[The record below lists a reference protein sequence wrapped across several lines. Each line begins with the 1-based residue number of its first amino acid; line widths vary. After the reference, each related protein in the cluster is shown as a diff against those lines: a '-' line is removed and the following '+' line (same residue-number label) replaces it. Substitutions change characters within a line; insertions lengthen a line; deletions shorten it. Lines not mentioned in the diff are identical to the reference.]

1 MRLVKI
7 GIGIHL
13 SAREILGLHFWSIS
27 ISHRPSF
34 CCHPGEM
41 IGSQRR
47 CENSTARSK
56 NRAGQSGAGGC
67 EGVRWDVGAWV
78 CDACGFAWERGWV
91 MWWLGLYDE
100 EKLLFFWRGVCDE
113 MMFFEFLSHL
123 WLIDWLKLL
132 WSLWVI
138 ELLSIGFILELVSEY
153 CILRVWTGE

>member
-1 MRLVKI
+1 MRLVKK
-7 GIGIHL
+7 GIHL

-34 CCHPGEM
+34 SLHPGET

-56 NRAGQSGAGGC
+56 NRAGQSRAGGC

-78 CDACGFAWERGWV
+78 CDACDFAWERGDG
-91 MWWLGLYDE
+91 WWLGLYDE
-100 EKLLFFWRGVCDE
+100 KKLLFFGGGLRWDDV
-113 MMFFEFLSHL
+113 FLSFCRICD
-123 WLIDWLKLL
+123 WLIDWSKLL

-138 ELLSIGFILELVSEY
+138 ELLSIGFIIELVSEY